1 VPGDNKR
8 GCGFWHTSGGVDPY
22 HGTSSP
28 LIVGEPVVRSRDV
41 GVRLEQKVEIKR
53 VDMDYFE
60 AAETE

>member
-1 VPGDNKR
+1 
-8 GCGFWHTSGGVDPY
+8 
-22 HGTSSP
+22 
-28 LIVGEPVVRSRDV
+28 VRSRDV